1 MQGTC
6 KCGSFANQKLE
17 QSVITM
23 RQWSGKRSQKNDR
36 ACLWIERPEEACVW
50 NAAMASSRSATVSR
64 PKPVAAKTGALKAGT
79 TKVSF
84 KVQILK
90 AILYRHFPS
99 KEDLAAATM
108 VRVAGSCPRSTA
120 SLPAIAVFY
129 TLCAR
134 ACDPVLCT
142 CFESLNR
149 PLFNSSS
156 GY

>member
-1 MQGTC
+1 
-6 KCGSFANQKLE
+6 
-17 QSVITM
+17 
-23 RQWSGKRSQKNDR
+23 
-36 ACLWIERPEEACVW
+36 
-50 NAAMASSRSATVSR
+50 MASSRSATVSS

-90 AILYRHFPS
+90 AILYKHFPS

-108 VRVAGSCPRSTA
+108 VRVAGSCPHGSGQLASRSQTVR
-120 SLPAIAVFY
+120 SDQGGRRRVMQMQLPTIAVFY

-142 CFESLNR
+142 CFEGLNR

>member
-1 MQGTC
+1 MQVWC
-6 KCGSFANQKLE
+6 KRYCTDPECRVHANADHLQIKNWNKVLLLCGNGLGKGVKKMTGL
-17 QSVITM
+17 VYGL
-23 RQWSGKRSQKNDR
+23 SG
-36 ACLWIERPEEACVW
+36 
-50 NAAMASSRSATVSR
+50 

-142 CFESLNR
+142 CFEGLNR